1 MVYLCLCVCVLLCV
15 YIFLCADTVSFG
27 IEYITSNEREEYDFP
42 VQGGLYVIQET
53 PDARVYD
60 LHLLCYNLESN
71 NFNDTEI
78 TFANPNVDFN
88 ELPYQNFSSY
98 ISIPFERFIPS
109 FNGNVTCRSRTAG
122 KESTVYIAS
131 KFMQNYR

>member
-1 MVYLCLCVCVLLCV
+1 MCVCVLLCV

-27 IEYITSNEREEYDFP
+27 IEYITSKEREEYDFP

-53 PDARVYD
+53 PDARIYD
-60 LHLLCYNLESN
+60 LRLLCYNLESN
-71 NFNDTEI
+71 NCNDTEI
-78 TFANPNVDFN
+78 AFANPNVDFN
-88 ELPYQNFSSY
+88 ELSYQNFSNY
-98 ISIPFERFIPS
+98 ISIPFERFTPS

-131 KFMQNYR
+131 KFMRNYR